1 MFWGPSRGPAAHYSP
16 RPAHPYTAIAT
27 VTALRS
33 NPPDAIR
40 ETATEVAQDIET
52 ATEVAQDV
60 IERLFTA
67 GLDLRKVVRATG
79 SDLAARRLR
88 EAIDQLDAVINGIF
102 AAVLDQQRPSCD
114 PRFRLPK

>member
-1 MFWGPSRGPAAHYSP
+1 MFWGLSRGPAAHYSP
-16 RPAHPYTAIAT
+16 RPAYPSTAMAT

-33 NPPDAIR
+33 NPPDAIQ
-40 ETATEVAQDIET
+40 ETATEVAQDI
-52 ATEVAQDV
+52 

-102 AAVLDQQRPSCD
+102 AAVLEQQRPSCD
-114 PRFRLPK
+114 PRLRRPE